1 MPFYK
6 IIHVSILAKIMDL
19 SLRNVCF
26 LENLKP
32 AEVSPIFKK
41 NYDLENENYRPASV
55 LSHVSKVFERMM
67 YTQIESF
74 MENKF
79 SKLLTGSRKNHSS
92 QHCLINRLEKWEN
105 TIDKGGFV
113 CVIFMK
119 LLKAFDTVNH
129 DLLMAK

>member
-41 NYDLENENYRPASV
+41 NYDLENENYKPASV
-55 LSHVSKVFERMM
+55 LSHASKVFERMM

-79 SKLLTGSRKNHSS
+79 SKLLTGSSGKIPLTKVVLFVSS
-92 QHCLINRLEKWEN
+92 S
-105 TIDKGGFV
+105 
-113 CVIFMK
+113 
-119 LLKAFDTVNH
+119 
-129 DLLMAK
+129 